1 MIKRIFAFCLLLS
14 VLTSS
19 NLLMPALCVNMFP
32 PVPFS
37 FQSSVFAYDNTDGWT
52 LYPSYHNATYC
63 QVAGEKVYILAS
75 GALYSYN
82 RSDSEVRLYDKI
94 NTLSDIDIT
103 HIAYCKDIGALV
115 IVYSN
120 ANIDVLYDDEE
131 IYNLS
136 DFKNKLLPQKKI
148 NSIGIQGTTAYLST
162 EFGTVEIDLE
172 NLEFRNTY
180 NTGLDTKYTYLFKD
194 RLYTATKSGLY
205 YCQTSKNMLDK
216 NNWEKAHQDAM
227 KTLAEL
233 DGKLYCIA
241 SDGKFLEFIPETN
254 KLRMVD
260 SSDSYSYMYKDG
272 DSLIAVSASRIVK
285 IDSNGTSNICNL
297 TDKYSFILKD
307 NDTYWCCKGYGGVV
321 ESAVEENGIVARTH
335 PLLPDSPIRNYCE
348 FIQFT
353 SDDKLLVAGGNIN
366 FFDITF
372 YDGTLMEYNCSSD
385 RWVNLPED
393 TIKQTTGLKYV
404 NLCSIDEDPTE
415 PGHYFA
421 SSFGYGIYEF
431 RDGKFLNHYSIHN
444 SPLETVVPSNNSY
457 VRVPMVKF
465 DNEGNLWCINTG
477 IKDIIKILKK
487 DGTWTSLYYKPI
499 EYLPTMVE
507 PLIDSRGWLWVT
519 SLQGEPGIFCAKLNG
534 TPLDTSDD
542 ESKVWL
548 HKFTNQDGTSY
559 DIYQVY
565 TLTEDHSGSI
575 WVGTNTGLFVIDNPK
590 SFFND
595 GIFKQIKVPRNDG
608 TGLADYLLSGTY
620 IKSIKIDG
628 ANRKWVGTNDNG
640 IYLISADGKET
651 IHHFTTENSPLPS
664 NNIESIAINGK
675 SGEVF
680 IGTEKGIASYMSDAT
695 RAEDKLDKKNVY
707 TFPNPVKADYSGNI
721 SIVGLTADCNVKI
734 VDAAGLLI
742 NEGTSNGGRYSW
754 NGRNSRGEKVASGV
768 YYVLTYD
775 SNGNEGVATKIL
787 VTR

>member
-1 MIKRIFAFCLLLS
+1 MIKRILALCLLLS
-14 VLTSS
+14 VFNLKSTAFSS
-19 NLLMPALCVNMFP
+19 NGI
-32 PVPFS
+32 
-37 FQSSVFAYDNTDGWT
+37 DDWR

-63 QVAGEKVYILAS
+63 QVAGDKVYILAS

-103 HIAYCKDIGALV
+103 HIAYCKEIKALV

-120 ANIDVLYDDEE
+120 TNIDILYDDEE

-136 DFKNKLLPQKKI
+136 DFKNKLLSQKKI
-148 NSIGIQGTTAYLST
+148 NNISIQGATAYLST
-162 EFGTVEIDLE
+162 EFGVVEIDLE
-172 NLEFRNTY
+172 NLEFSNTY
-180 NTGLDTKYTYLFKD
+180 NTGFNTRYTYLFKD
-194 RLYTATKSGLY
+194 RLYTATDSGLY
-205 YCQTSKNMLDK
+205 YCQTSNNMLDK
-216 NNWEKAHQDAM
+216 SNWEKAHQNAM
-227 KTLAEL
+227 KALAEL

-241 SDGKFLEFIPETN
+241 SDGKFMEVIPETN
-254 KLRMVD
+254 TLKTVD
-260 SSDSYSYMYKDG
+260 GNDNYSYLYREG
-272 DSLIAVSASRIVK
+272 DSFIAVSASRIVR
-285 IDSNGTSNICNL
+285 IDSKGTNKICNL
-297 TDKYSFILKD
+297 KEKYNFILKN
-307 NDTYWCCKGYGGVV
+307 NDTFWCCNGYGGVV
-321 ESAVEENGIVARTH
+321 ESAVEDNAIVAKTH

-348 FIQFT
+348 FMQFT
-353 SDDKLLVAGGNIN
+353 SDEKLLVAGGNLN
-366 FFDITF
+366 YFDITF
-372 YDGTLMEYNCSSD
+372 YDGTLMEYDYVNDS
-385 RWVNLPED
+385 WNNLPED
-393 TIKQTTGLKYV
+393 TVKKATGLRYV
-404 NLCSIDEDPTE
+404 NMCSIDEDPTE

-431 RDGKFLNHYSIHN
+431 REGKFVNHYSIHN
-444 SPLETVVPSNNSY
+444 SPLETVVPSNNRY

-477 IKDIIKILKK
+477 VKDIVKILKK
-487 DGTWTSLYYKPI
+487 DGTWITLHYKPI
-499 EYLPTMVE
+499 EYLPTLVE
-507 PLIDSRGWLWVT
+507 PMIDSRGWLWIT

-534 TPLDTSDD
+534 TPFDTSDD

-548 HKFTNQDGTSY
+548 NKFTNQDGTSY

-565 TLTEDHSGSI
+565 ALTEDHNGKM
-575 WVGTNTGLFVIDNPK
+575 WVGTNAGLFVIDNPQK
-590 SFFND
+590 FFND

-620 IKSIKIDG
+620 IKSIKVDG

-640 IYLISADGKET
+640 IYLISADGLET

-664 NNIESIAINGK
+664 DCIESIAINGK

-680 IGTEKGIASYMSDAT
+680 IGTDKGMASYMSDAT
-695 RAEDKLDKKNVY
+695 RPQDTLDEKNIY
-707 TFPNPVKADYSGNI
+707 AYPNPVRANYSGNI
-721 SIVGLTADCNVKI
+721 SIVGLTHDCNVKI

-742 NEGTSNGGRYSW
+742 NEGQSNGGQYNW
-754 NGRNSRGEKVASGV
+754 NGRNQQGEKVPSGV

-775 SNGNEGVATKIL
+775 SNGDEGVATKIL

>member
-1 MIKRIFAFCLLLS
+1 MIKRILALCLLLS
-14 VLTSS
+14 VFSLKSTAFSS
-19 NLLMPALCVNMFP
+19 NGI
-32 PVPFS
+32 
-37 FQSSVFAYDNTDGWT
+37 DDWR

-63 QVAGEKVYILAS
+63 QVAGDKVYILAS

-103 HIAYCKDIGALV
+103 HIAYCKEIKALV

-148 NSIGIQGTTAYLST
+148 NSINIQGSTAYLST

-194 RLYTATKSGLY
+194 RLYTATESGLY

-216 NNWEKAHQDAM
+216 SNWEKAHQNTM
-227 KTLAEL
+227 KALAEL

-241 SDGKFLEFIPETN
+241 SDGKFMEVIPETN
-254 KLRMVD
+254 TLKTVD
-260 SSDSYSYMYKDG
+260 GNDNYSYLYREG
-272 DSLIAVSASRIVK
+272 DSFIAVSASRIVK
-285 IDSNGTSNICNL
+285 IDSNGTNKICDL
-297 TDKYSFILKD
+297 KEKYNFILKD
-307 NDTYWCCKGYGGVV
+307 NDTFWCCNGYGGVV
-321 ESAVEENGIVARTH
+321 ESAVKDNAIVPKNR

-348 FIQFT
+348 FMQFT
-353 SDDKLLVAGGNIN
+353 SDEKLLVAGGNLN
-366 FFDITF
+366 YFDITF
-372 YDGTLMEYNCSSD
+372 YDGTLMEYDYVNDS
-385 RWVNLPED
+385 WNNLPED
-393 TIKQTTGLKYV
+393 TVKKATGLRYV
-404 NLCSIDEDPTE
+404 NMCSIDEDPTE

-431 RDGKFLNHYSIHN
+431 REGKFVNHYSMHN
-444 SPLETVVPSNNSY
+444 SPIETVVPSNNRY

-477 IKDIIKILKK
+477 VKDIVKILKK
-487 DGTWTSLYYKPI
+487 DGTWISLHYKPI
-499 EYLPTMVE
+499 EYLETMVE
-507 PLIDSRGWLWVT
+507 PIIDSRGWLWIT
-519 SLQGEPGIFCAKLNG
+519 SLQGEAGVFCAKLNS
-534 TPLDTSDD
+534 TPFDTSDD

-548 HKFTNQDGTSY
+548 NKFTNQDGTSY

-565 TLTEDHSGSI
+565 ALTEDHNGKM
-575 WVGTNTGLFVIDNPK
+575 WVGTNAGLFVIDNPQK
-590 SFFND
+590 FFND

-620 IKSIKIDG
+620 IKSIKVDG

-640 IYLISADGKET
+640 IYLISADGLET

-664 NNIESIAINGK
+664 DCIESIAINGK

-680 IGTEKGIASYMSDAT
+680 IGTDKGMASYMSDAT
-695 RAEDKLDKKNVY
+695 RAEEKLDENNVY
-707 TFPNPVKADYSGNI
+707 AYPNPVKADYSGVI
-721 SIVGLTADCNVKI
+721 SIVGLTAGCNVKI
-734 VDAAGLLI
+734 VDAAGFLM
-742 NEGTSNGGRYSW
+742 NEGTSQGGKYNW
-754 NGRNSRGEKVASGV
+754 NGRNRRGEKVASGV

-775 SNGNEGVATKIL
+775 SNGDEGVATKIL
-787 VTR
+787 ITR

>member
-1 MIKRIFAFCLLLS
+1 MIKRIFTLYLLLS
-14 VLTSS
+14 VFSLKSTAFSS
-19 NLLMPALCVNMFP
+19 NGI
-32 PVPFS
+32 
-37 FQSSVFAYDNTDGWT
+37 DDWR

-63 QVAGEKVYILAS
+63 QVAGDKVYILAS

-103 HIAYCKDIGALV
+103 HIAYCKEIKALV

-120 ANIDVLYDDEE
+120 TNIDILYDDEE

-136 DFKNKLLPQKKI
+136 DFKNKLLSQKKI
-148 NSIGIQGTTAYLST
+148 NNISIQGATAYLST
-162 EFGTVEIDLE
+162 EFGAVEIDLE

-180 NTGLDTKYTYLFKD
+180 NTGLDTKYTYLFND
-194 RLYTATKSGLY
+194 RLYTATDSGLY

-216 NNWEKAHQDAM
+216 SNWEKAHPTVV

-241 SDGKFLEFIPETN
+241 SDGKFMEVIPETN
-254 KLRMVD
+254 TLKTVD
-260 SSDSYSYMYKDG
+260 GNDNYSYLYRED
-272 DSLIAVSASRIVK
+272 DSFIAVSASRIVR
-285 IDSNGTSNICNL
+285 IDSNGTNKICDL
-297 TDKYSFILKD
+297 KEKYNFILKD
-307 NDTYWCCKGYGGVV
+307 NDTFWCCNGYGGVV
-321 ESAVEENGIVARTH
+321 ESAVEDNAIVAKTH

-348 FIQFT
+348 FMQFT
-353 SDDKLLVAGGNIN
+353 SDEKLLVAGGNLN
-366 FFDITF
+366 YFDITF
-372 YDGTLMEYNCSSD
+372 YDGTLMEYNYVNDS
-385 RWVNLPED
+385 WNNLPED
-393 TIKQTTGLKYV
+393 TVKKATGLRYV
-404 NLCSIDEDPTE
+404 NMCSIDEDPTE

-431 RDGKFLNHYSIHN
+431 RNGKFVNHYSIHN
-444 SPLETVVPSNNSY
+444 SPIETVVPSNNRY

-477 IKDIIKILKK
+477 VKDIVKILKK
-487 DGTWTSLYYKPI
+487 DGTWISLHYKPI

-507 PLIDSRGWLWVT
+507 PMIDSRGWLWIT
-519 SLQGEPGIFCAKLNG
+519 SLQGEAGVFCAKLNG
-534 TPLDTSDD
+534 TPFDTSDD

-548 HKFTNQDGTSY
+548 NKFTNQDGTSY

-565 TLTEDHSGSI
+565 ALTEDHNGKM
-575 WVGTNTGLFVIDNPK
+575 WVGTNAGLFVIDNPQK
-590 SFFND
+590 FFND
-595 GIFKQIKVPRNDG
+595 GTFKQIKVPRNDG

-620 IKSIKIDG
+620 IKSIKVDG

-640 IYLISADGKET
+640 IYLISADGLET

-664 NNIESIAINGK
+664 DCIESIAINGK

-680 IGTEKGIASYMSDAT
+680 IGTDKGMASYMSDAT
-695 RAEDKLDKKNVY
+695 KAEEKLDENNVY
-707 TFPNPVKADYSGNI
+707 AYPNPVKADYSGVI
-721 SIVGLTADCNVKI
+721 SIVGLTAGCNVKI
-734 VDAAGLLI
+734 VDSAGFLM
-742 NEGTSNGGRYSW
+742 NEGTSQGGKYNW
-754 NGRNSRGEKVASGV
+754 NGRNRRGEKVASGV

-775 SNGNEGVATKIL
+775 SNGDEGVATKIL
-787 VTR
+787 ITR